1 MTRRLRL
8 EGALEAALAEKF
20 AKAERKLP
28 GKGVRWASRLCDE
41 PHRRPLAANLSGTIA
56 VRQGEEGEIG
66 ASCTFKA

>member
-1 MTRRLRL
+1 VTRRLRL
-8 EGALEAALAEKF
+8 ERTLETALVEKF

-28 GKGVRWASRLCDE
+28 GKGVRRASRLCDE

-56 VRQGEEGEIG
+56 VWQGEEGELG